1 MTPRVDIE
9 HEGAPPATAAQ
20 AQSRTGMTG
29 VPRARPKLGR
39 GREGEHFTIAARA
52 ARGAQ
57 MRAYE
62 RGSGEPLYRPLRIFT
77 MDPSVSRR
85 DGAVAL
91 VKVPY
96 EPLEPGPVGAL
107 LEVLG
112 DAELVGEKLDLD
124 DRVVLLDQGKA
135 PSPNS
140 PQFRRQMVYA
150 VCSTTYAAFRQALGR
165 DIGWGFDRHGAATDP
180 VRLRILPCASN
191 TPNAFYDK
199 QRGELRFGAFTA
211 GSAVTGRNAPNSQ
224 VFTCL
229 SHDVIVHEMSHALLD
244 GLRARFTIPSNPD
257 VLAFHEAFADLVAVF
272 QRFTYTDVVRAGI
285 RASGGQLG
293 GANLLT
299 DIARQFG
306 ETTGRARA
314 LRSAIGEE
322 RLYDGTGEP
331 HELGAV
337 LVAAVFEAFITIY
350 DRKANRL
357 VRLATG
363 GSGIIPP
370 GALPDLLADALVDTA
385 CKLAAQFLTICMR
398 AIDYCPPIDMTFGE
412 YLRALITADYDLV
425 PDDPWGYRE
434 ALIDSFRKRA
444 IYPQHVMNLSEDALL
459 WSGPMCTLPDE
470 PELGFDRLRF
480 AGDPG
485 RPAGPDELLRQA
497 RAVGQLVADPKY
509 RDEFGLVGAGDE
521 RLDGDSVDLP
531 IVESVRSSRRVGPS
545 GQVVF
550 DLVAE
555 ITQRRRVRALAGSPG
570 FDFLG
575 GATVILNPTGGVRYA
590 IRKSIVQNARLAAQ
604 GRFVA
609 DGCSRWWAMGP
620 DGARV
625 PDPQPFRLVHELG
638 SDSA

>member
-1 MTPRVDIE
+1 MALRTGIDQ
-9 HEGAPPATAAQ
+9 EGAPLATAAQ
-20 AQSRTGMTG
+20 TQSRTGMAWG
-29 VPRARPKLGR
+29 RRGRPKLGR

-52 ARGAQ
+52 TRGAQ
-57 MRAYE
+57 TRAYE

-77 MDPSVSRR
+77 MDPSASRR
-85 DGAVAL
+85 DGAIAL

-96 EPLEPGPVGAL
+96 EPLDPGPVGAL
-107 LEVLG
+107 LEVVG
-112 DAELVGEKLDLD
+112 DADLAGDKLDLD

-135 PSPNS
+135 PSPSS

-165 DIGWGFDRHGAATDP
+165 DIGWGFDRGHDTSDP
-180 VRLRILPCASN
+180 ARLRILPCALD

-199 QRGELRFGAFTA
+199 QRGELRFGVFTA
-211 GSAVTGRNAPNSQ
+211 GATVAGRNAPNGQ

-229 SHDVIVHEMSHALLD
+229 SHDVVAHEMSHALLD

-272 QRFTYTDVVRAGI
+272 QRFTYTDVVRSGI
-285 RASGGQLG
+285 RASGGQLR
-293 GANLLT
+293 GASLLT

-306 ETTGRARA
+306 ETTGMARA
-314 LRSAIGEE
+314 LRSAIGGE
-322 RLYDGTGEP
+322 RVYDGTGEP

-363 GSGIIPP
+363 GSGIVPP
-370 GALPDLLADALVDTA
+370 GALPELLVDALVDTA
-385 CKLAAQFLTICMR
+385 CKLAAQFLSICIR

-412 YLRALITADYDLV
+412 YLRAMITADYDLV

-434 ALIDSFRKRA
+434 ALIDSFRNRA
-444 IYPQHVMNLSEDALL
+444 IYPQHVMSLSEDALL
-459 WSGPMCTLPDE
+459 WSAPTCALPDE

-485 RPAGPDELLRQA
+485 RPAGPDELMRQA
-497 RAVGQLVADPKY
+497 RAVGQLVADPRY
-509 RDEFGLVGAGDE
+509 REEFGLIGAGDA

-531 IVESVRSSRRVGPS
+531 VVESVRSSRRVGPS

-555 ITQRRRVRALAGSPG
+555 VTQRRRARALAGSPG

-575 GATVILNPTGGVRYA
+575 GATVILNPMGGVRYA
-590 IRKSIVQNARLAAQ
+590 IRKSIIQNARLAAQ
-604 GRFVA
+604 CRFVA
-609 DGCSRWWAMGP
+609 DPRSPAHSTRFGMT
-620 DGARV
+620 
-625 PDPQPFRLVHELG
+625 
-638 SDSA
+638 